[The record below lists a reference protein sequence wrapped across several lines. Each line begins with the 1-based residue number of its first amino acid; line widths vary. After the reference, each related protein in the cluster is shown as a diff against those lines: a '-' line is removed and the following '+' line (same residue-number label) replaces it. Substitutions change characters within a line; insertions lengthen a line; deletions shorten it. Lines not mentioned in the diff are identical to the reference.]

1 MEHYYGSLFKSS
13 FEKQIPKKLKYKKG
27 FEVLKVHEM
36 FKYACIILLF
46 LFRGEKC
53 KRRHIGNIPN
63 YLWEKENCFKKLE
76 NMDDSEIIHFSN
88 LAVRFSLRNVSD
100 I

>member
-1 MEHYYGSLFKSS
+1 
-13 FEKQIPKKLKYKKG
+13 
-27 FEVLKVHEM
+27 M

-63 YLWEKENCFKKLE
+63 YLWEKENCLKKLE
-76 NMDDSEIIHFSN
+76 NMDDSEIINFSN

-100 I
+100 IKFNLPNMQYRRPKG

>member
-63 YLWEKENCFKKLE
+63 YLWEKEKW
-76 NMDDSEIIHFSN
+76 
-88 LAVRFSLRNVSD
+88 
-100 I
+100 

>member
-53 KRRHIGNIPN
+53 KRRVTLGISPTIYG
-63 YLWEKENCFKKLE
+63 KKKIVSK
-76 NMDDSEIIHFSN
+76 NWKIWMIQKSFT
-88 LAVRFSLRNVSD
+88 LA